1 MIIIKWWVGGV
12 HKICSLKNIT
22 TDGWVGE
29 CMCLCVCVCCLMCME
44 LMLNLPF
51 KHLLSFLLLLVRLF
65 FSVISFSFF
74 ILWLVFIYQ
83 PTLLTYSQLFS
94 YVFVVSFFECLQP
107 FCFVLFRMV
116 HVFCPFP
123 TYEKWTQIVIKTNN
137 FFCFEIGQLSHT
149 QCGVWARV
157 KEN

>member
-29 CMCLCVCVCCLMCME
+29 CMCLCVSVFNVHGAYAE
-44 LMLNLPF
+44 STIQTF
-51 KHLLSFLLLLVRLF
+51 IIFFSSSGSTFLLRHFIF
-65 FSVISFSFF
+65 FFYLMARFYLSANSTNIFSAVFLCFCCEFF
-74 ILWLVFIYQ
+74 VF
-83 PTLLTYSQLFS
+83 
-94 YVFVVSFFECLQP
+94 LQP

-123 TYEKWTQIVIKTNN
+123 PHEKWTQIVIKTNN

-149 QCGVWARV
+149 QCGVCARV